1 MVDITKAFSILNSL
15 LIEAQLKDSFSS
27 MADGNMVRLVL
38 KDGSERVFEI
48 VENLAG
54 RIVMVDKQSEIW
66 YTFTKDAMVD
76 SILTLHEYD
85 SDKKSS
91 KFEGKEEKLSVKEFL
106 TGKSGGDIEVIDVHD
121 PENVQRIDDMNSE
134 LKTTGEGDVIYIS
147 SEENKGKNVV
157 LVNTILL
164 KVVGV
169 EPKRLTCTLEDIET
183 ESESGNA
190 NSGRMDKLANIF
202 RNRNIYLDFNDL
214 VKFKNNDLVLNLYSN
229 NKLLPINNIIA
240 IEVHKGD
247 EDLESDEERELTKKE
262 LIDKIE
268 VSPEF
273 LQAIE
278 KTPSFWDTLTNA
290 SPKGVN
296 QINKI
301 LNQKS
306 TSDSYLTK
314 GNDVR
319 FKLLTNSVIVN
330 ASHKLIKNN
339 KLYTGKIQKG
349 NIIKI
354 GTKKQG
360 HWELEI
366 LKELE
371 PSIYNV
377 KINFCNKD
385 LSCKLYGKGAIKIVK
400 NG

>member
-1 MVDITKAFSILNSL
+1 MSASCSLVNSELN
-15 LIEAQLKDSFSS
+15 
-27 MADGNMVRLVL
+27 
-38 KDGSERVFEI
+38 
-48 VENLAG
+48 
-54 RIVMVDKQSEIW
+54 
-66 YTFTKDAMVD
+66 
-76 SILTLHEYD
+76 TLETNNPVTNNPVTNNPVINTQVTNNSNQKLYCEYD
-85 SDKKSS
+85 S
-91 KFEGKEEKLSVKEFL
+91 KL
-106 TGKSGGDIEVIDVHD
+106 
-121 PENVQRIDDMNSE
+121 
-134 LKTTGEGDVIYIS
+134 Y
-147 SEENKGKNVV
+147 
-157 LVNTILL
+157 
-164 KVVGV
+164 
-169 EPKRLTCTLEDIET
+169 
-183 ESESGNA
+183 
-190 NSGRMDKLANIF
+190 
-202 RNRNIYLDFNDL
+202 
-214 VKFKNNDLVLNLYSN
+214 
-229 NKLLPINNIIA
+229 
-240 IEVHKGD
+240 
-247 EDLESDEERELTKKE
+247 
-262 LIDKIE
+262 
-268 VSPEF
+268 
-273 LQAIE
+273 
-278 KTPSFWDTLTNA
+278 
-290 SPKGVN
+290 N